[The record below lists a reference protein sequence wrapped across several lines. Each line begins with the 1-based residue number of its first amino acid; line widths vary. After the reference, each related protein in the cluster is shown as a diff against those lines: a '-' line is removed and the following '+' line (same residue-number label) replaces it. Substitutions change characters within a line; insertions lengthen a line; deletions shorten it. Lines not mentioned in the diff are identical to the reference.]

1 MVNLIA
7 IYNVTRNP
15 KELLDKL
22 QQLDLIPTEKICPN
36 CSNEMAICPDDSRPE
51 KCVWR
56 CRSKY
61 QPYAKSSYKHCDTR
75 KSVRDGTVFGKVE
88 GFEGGS
94 KWTMFQ
100 VFL

>member
-51 KCVWR
+51 KCV
-56 CRSKY
+56 
-61 QPYAKSSYKHCDTR
+61 
-75 KSVRDGTVFGKVE
+75 
-88 GFEGGS
+88 
-94 KWTMFQ
+94 
-100 VFL
+100 

>member
-22 QQLDLIPTEKICPN
+22 QQFDLIPTEKICPN

-51 KCVWR
+51 KCV
-56 CRSKY
+56 
-61 QPYAKSSYKHCDTR
+61 
-75 KSVRDGTVFGKVE
+75 
-88 GFEGGS
+88 
-94 KWTMFQ
+94 
-100 VFL
+100 